1 VLTPTSLILYLVTR
15 RLCTTDERI
24 VHNAH
29 NHPSGVSEP
38 SYADKEI
45 TLELRRVLRTID
57 VRVLDH
63 LIVGA
68 GMATSM
74 AQRGML

>member
-1 VLTPTSLILYLVTR
+1 M
-15 RLCTTDERI
+15 
-24 VHNAH
+24 
-29 NHPSGVSEP
+29 SEP